1 MVLPNAPEPSGRRKM
16 FVCIPGSGLGYVG
29 VSTVTGEAMRFDDA
43 VLNVDGVDTKMADLP
58 LTGSYRH
65 DAVAEDSDEYIVPV
79 QWITAVDRSD
89 AILEKGFFANQN
101 SACKLWDRFT
111 LIGLA
116 CRFSLTD

>member
-43 VLNVDGVDTKMADLP
+43 VLNVDGVDTKMA
-58 LTGSYRH
+58 
-65 DAVAEDSDEYIVPV
+65 
-79 QWITAVDRSD
+79 
-89 AILEKGFFANQN
+89 NQN